1 MPMLEVL
8 EGLTWRTRAIMCRAR
23 RKCPWAVEAI
33 NGSIQ
38 SLLRRGRGYKNLGY
52 PPPKARLIAAT
63 RSEFVAFRAK
73 RPKMLL
79 PSDSRAKPLRQVGSC
94 ETAIISVLLR
104 DRQNAGATARAQ
116 TSER

>member
-1 MPMLEVL
+1 MPML
-8 EGLTWRTRAIMCRAR
+8 EGLTWRTRAIMCRSR
-23 RKCPWAVEAI
+23 RKCPWAMEAI
-33 NGSIQ
+33 DGSMK
-38 SLLRRGRGYKNLGY
+38 SLLRRGRGYKKLCY
-52 PPPKARLIAAT
+52 PLLKAHLIAAT

-73 RPKMLL
+73 RPKMPL
-79 PSDSRAKPLRQVGSC
+79 PSDSCAEPLKQVGSG